1 MGKGLQ
7 AMIEEA
13 SIPESFKVGQK
24 FENYVRETIFI
35 DRYYDLME
43 RTHQY
48 LTNKKDFVE
57 STLKPDFTFRDRLTK
72 QVFYVEVKFRTRLY
86 NGKISVCNEYQLP
99 RYQYYD
105 LEHPTFLLLGM
116 GEKPEKP
123 HFLSLIPIGK
133 VQYPDLFPSFVR
145 KFEVKVDEAL
155 PSKILWVNY

>member
-13 SIPESFKVGQK
+13 GIPESFKVGQ
-24 FENYVRETIFI
+24 
-35 DRYYDLME
+35 ME

-57 STLKPDFTFRDRLTK
+57 STLKPDFTFR
-72 QVFYVEVKFRTRLY
+72 E
-86 NGKISVCNEYQLP
+86 
-99 RYQYYD
+99 
-105 LEHPTFLLLGM
+105 GM

-123 HFLSLIPIGK
+123 HSLSLIPIGK
-133 VQYPDLFPSFVR
+133 VQYPDLY
-145 KFEVKVDEAL
+145 